1 MYAEKLPPH
10 DIEAEEAVVGSLLL
24 DGDAIARIAS
34 SLKPEDF
41 YREKNKWCFEACL
54 AIFAR
59 NQAINQI
66 SVADELSRHQRLE
79 EVGGQEFLSHVIAS
93 VPTPVYVEHYS
104 QLVNRLAIMR
114 RLIQAGGQIANLGYD
129 AEKESEDAIR
139 EAEEHIYQLRFRGS
153 SLGLLPIRDALDHY
167 LEESPSSDNDGE
179 TNTHPT
185 GFLDLDKLLGGFNP
199 SDLLVLAAR
208 PSVGKSSLALNMARA
223 VADSQKT
230 VAVFSLEMSTEQV
243 VERFIA
249 AESGVPTN
257 RIRSNWTDVD
267 ERLIMDAI
275 GRLAELQIYID
286 DSPLLTMTELRSKT
300 RRVQSEHGLD
310 FVIIDYLQLMQGS
323 TREGFGN
330 NRVQEISE
338 ITRSMKGLARN
349 LKVPILAASQLSR
362 AVEQRPDRVPQLSDL
377 RESGSIEQDADIVMF
392 IYRADL
398 YFTEEEWERRF
409 RDQNY
414 PKNLAE
420 IIVAKHRHGPVGR
433 VQLVFRDQV
442 SSFADLYRDTT
453 NS

>member
-24 DGDAIARIAS
+24 DSDAIARIAA
-34 SLKPEDF
+34 SLKPDDF

-59 NQAINQI
+59 NEAINQI

-79 EVGGQEFLSHVIAS
+79 EVGGQEFLSHIIAS

-139 EAEEHIYQLRFRGS
+139 EAEEHIYQLRNRGS
-153 SLGLLPIRDALDHY
+153 SLGLLPIRDALDQY
-167 LEESPSSDNDGE
+167 LEESPTVDDDGE
-179 TNTHPT
+179 TTTHPT

-223 VADSQKT
+223 VADTQKT

-267 ERLIMDAI
+267 ERLIMDAV
-275 GRLAELQIYID
+275 GTLAELPIYID

-300 RRVQSEHGLD
+300 QRVQNEHGLD
-310 FVIIDYLQLMQGS
+310 FVVVDYLQLMQGGA
-323 TREGFGN
+323 REGFGN

-349 LKVPILAASQLSR
+349 LNVPILAASQLSR

-377 RESGSIEQDADIVMF
+377 RESGSIEQDADVVMF

-398 YFTEEEWERRF
+398 YFTEDEWERRF
-409 RDQNY
+409 RDQDY

-433 VQLVFRDQV
+433 IQLVFRDQV

-453 NS
+453 RS